1 MDQDLSIMLR
11 LLVAALLSG
20 LIGYERQLTRK
31 EAGLRTH
38 MLVAIGSA
46 LLVSLTDVVAQHA
59 LSLLPATPQ
68 AGFQVQIAPLVV
80 IQAVVTGIGFLGAG
94 TIFMARTNSHIK
106 GLTTAAS
113 IWVTA
118 AIGITVGLSRYIVAI
133 GATVLVLFVLHIMP
147 RVEHTHPRD
156 EQADEATSP

>member
-59 LSLLPATPQ
+59 LLLLPATPA
-68 AGFQVQIAPLVV
+68 AGFQLQIAPLVV

-118 AIGITVGLSRYIVAI
+118 AIGITAGLSRYVLAI
-133 GATVLVLFVLHIMP
+133 GATLLVLFVLHIMP
-147 RVEHTHPRD
+147 RFEHPHPRD
-156 EQADEATSP
+156 EQADDVTPP